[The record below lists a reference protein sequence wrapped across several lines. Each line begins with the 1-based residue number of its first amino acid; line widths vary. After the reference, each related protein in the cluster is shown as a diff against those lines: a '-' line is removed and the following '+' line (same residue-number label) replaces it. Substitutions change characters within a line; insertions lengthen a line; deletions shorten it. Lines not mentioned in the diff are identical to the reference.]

1 VTSPHRDVPTE
12 PTAGPGHPAGPAPE
26 AARRR
31 QGSPGPGA
39 AAPAPPP
46 GGRPP
51 AAPGRRPA
59 RDADAR
65 AVTRP
70 GRLWATRK
78 GRRVVLTGALLLVAA
93 VAGLVGPAVVPYDP
107 LTVRLEARLLP
118 PLARLPD
125 GGIAW
130 FGTDQLGRDMLG
142 QVVHGARVSMLVAAS
157 TVGIAGV
164 VGTALGL
171 VAGYTGGATDTVL
184 MALVDVQLAIPPL
197 LLAILIAA
205 MLGPSVPNVIL
216 TLSVIRWAVFARLA
230 RGSTLALREKE
241 FVEAARALGASHAR
255 IMGRHVLTNI
265 LTPLVI
271 LATLQIA
278 LQMLAEAALSF
289 LGLGIPHPLPSWG
302 VTISQGRDYLQN
314 AWWIATLPGGVMTLA
329 VLAAGAFGDALRDY
343 LDPRFGY

>member
-1 VTSPHRDVPTE
+1 MSSASL
-12 PTAGPGHPAGPAPE
+12 TASLPAVSKGWRARGHVVGWPA
-26 AARRR
+26 
-31 QGSPGPGA
+31 
-39 AAPAPPP
+39 
-46 GGRPP
+46 
-51 AAPGRRPA
+51 
-59 RDADAR
+59 
-65 AVTRP
+65 
-70 GRLWATRK
+70 L
-78 GRRVVLTGALLLVAA
+78 GALLLA
-93 VAGLVGPAVVPYDP
+93 VLVLIALLGPFAGLPDPGRQALGDRLAPP
-107 LTVRLEARLLP
+107 LTTSADGTLHLL
-118 PLARLPD
+118 
-125 GGIAW
+125 
-130 FGTDQLGRDMLG
+130 GTDQLGRDMLG

-255 IMGRHVLTNI
+255 IMGRHVLINI